1 MPLAN
6 WPGKIQEWMVP
17 LFVSCVSGWVR
28 RELSAWRRMGMG
40 MGMGTRKG
48 KGAPLSLGLTR
59 VVALALLM
67 VGASTAS
74 LAQTEPLQSGKTA
87 TTIPLG
93 SASGKANTPGISALL
108 GPSSHVVVTDQVRAE
123 LLVHAPKGIQ
133 AGETFWLGLHIEHQ
147 PHWHTYWQNPGDSGL
162 PTRLQWQLPVG
173 LQAGDMAW
181 PLPKKI
187 PIGSLANYGYE
198 GALLLAVPVTVSA
211 DFKGSPAPLPVQL
224 KAEWLV
230 CRQECIPQEGQFTL
244 NLRASTPSVQHAAL
258 FEANRQRLPQPLPQP
273 LPQVAANTPSATAGQ
288 ATLSENA
295 RQLELRVPGLPTA
308 LRGKTL
314 TVFPITAQVVH
325 NAAVQGKDWT
335 QSWQGALWVAK
346 IPVSEERGDSPKTM
360 RWLIAT
366 GEASSPQAPAYEIEV
381 PVMGTW
387 PALAPAA
394 PAEISPALAKALAE
408 NALAHA
414 PSPSAANSHGSA
426 TAMGLTLAILGA
438 LVGGLLLNLMPC
450 VFPVLAIKVLGFAPT
465 QNDAA
470 QTTARHRA
478 AGMAY
483 TAGVVISF
491 LLLGGM
497 MLALRAAGE
506 QLGWG
511 FQLQSPL
518 VVAGLALLF
527 TLLGLNLAGLFEFGN
542 FLPSRL
548 AALQSRHPTVDAA
561 LSGVLAVAVASPCTA
576 PFMGAS
582 LGLAIALPVWQ
593 ALAVFAAM
601 GLGMA
606 LPYWAAS
613 HWPGIARALPR
624 PGAWMVVFRQAMA
637 FPMWAT
643 VVWLL
648 WVLGQQ
654 TGIDGAT
661 GLLAILLAVSGWI
674 WAWGLTGRSRWILS
688 GLFVCLLLWLSSH
701 WLPGVL
707 RDSAGPAAISGTRTA
722 PATATPAETPS
733 PDGKPSPLWQN
744 WSPAALQAQLD
755 AGRPV
760 FVDFTAAWCVT
771 CQYNKKTTLADAQL
785 LADFAARHVVL
796 MRADWT
802 RRDPAITQAL
812 SALGRS
818 GVPVYALYAPH
829 QRPVLLSELPSVAEV
844 QTALQQLPTPP

>member
-1 MPLAN
+1 
-6 WPGKIQEWMVP
+6 MVP
-17 LFVSCVSGWVR
+17 FVVSLVR
-28 RELSAWRRMGMG
+28 GFFRHNLSAWRGMG
-40 MGMGTRKG
+40 MGSSLTLV
-48 KGAPLSLGLTR
+48 LSLGL
-59 VVALALLM
+59 LM
-67 VGASTAS
+67 AGVSSSS
-74 LAQTEPLQSGKTA
+74 LAQNDPWLPGKPA
-87 TTIPLG
+87 TTLSDNTV
-93 SASGKANTPGISALL
+93 SASGKVSAPGLSALL
-108 GPSSHVVVTDQVRAE
+108 GQSAHVVVTDQVRAE
-123 LLVHAPKGIQ
+123 LVVHAPKGIQ
-133 AGETFWLGLHIEHQ
+133 AGETFWLGLHIAHQ
-147 PHWHTYWQNPGDSGL
+147 PHWHTYWQNSGDSGL
-162 PTRLQWQLPVG
+162 PTRLQWQLPDG
-173 LQAGDMAW
+173 LQAGDIAW
-181 PLPKKI
+181 PVPKKI

-198 GALLLAVPVTVSA
+198 GSLLLAVPVTASA
-211 DFKGSPAPLPVQL
+211 DFKGASQAPLPIQL

-244 NLRASTPSVQHAAL
+244 SLRASTPFVQQAAL
-258 FEANRQRLPQPLPQP
+258 FEASRQRLAQQLPRA
-273 LPQVAANTPSATAGQ
+273 AANTPSVTADK
-288 ATLSENA
+288 ATLSKDG
-295 RQLELRVPGLPTA
+295 RQLELRINGLPA
-308 LRGKTL
+308 VLRGKTL
-314 TVFPITAQVVH
+314 AVFPITAQVVH

-335 QSWQGALWVAK
+335 QSWQGDLWSAK

-366 GEASSPQAPAYEIEV
+366 GQESSPQAPAYEIEV
-381 PVMGTW
+381 PVSGTW
-387 PALAPAA
+387 PALAPAVQ
-394 PAEISPALAKALAE
+394 AEISPALAKALAE
-408 NALAHA
+408 NALANA
-414 PSPSAANSHGSA
+414 NNPSTANSHA
-426 TAMGLTLAILGA
+426 NTTAMGLTLAILGA

-450 VFPVLAIKVLGFAPT
+450 VFPVLAIKVLGFAQTP
-465 QNDAA
+465 NDEAH
-470 QTTARHRA
+470 TATRHRA

-491 LLLGGM
+491 LLLGGL

-548 AALQSRHPTVDAA
+548 ATLQSRHPTVDAA

-606 LPYWAAS
+606 LPYLAAS
-613 HWPGIARALPR
+613 SWPGIARALPR

-637 FPMWAT
+637 FPMFAT
-643 VVWLL
+643 VIWLL

-661 GLLAILLAVSGWI
+661 GLLALLLAVSGWV
-674 WAWGLTGRSRWILS
+674 WAWGLTGRTRWILG
-688 GLFVCLLLWLSSH
+688 GLFVCLLLWLSNT

-707 RDSAGPAAISGTRTA
+707 RESAGPVASGVSS
-722 PATATPAETPS
+722 ATVTPTSPPTPGS
-733 PDGKPSPLWQN
+733 NLSQVWQN
-744 WSPAALQAQLD
+744 WTPAAQQAQLD

-785 LADFAARHVVL
+785 LADFAARQVVL

-818 GVPVYALYAPH
+818 GVPVYALYAPR

-844 QTALQQLPTPP
+844 QAALQKLPTTP

>member
-1 MPLAN
+1 
-6 WPGKIQEWMVP
+6 MVP
-17 LFVSCVSGWVR
+17 FVVSFVVSLVGGWVR
-28 RELSAWRRMGMG
+28 HKLSAWRGMG
-40 MGMGTRKG
+40 MGIRMRMGSSLT
-48 KGAPLSLGLTR
+48 LGLTG
-59 VVALALLM
+59 VTALGWLM
-67 VGASTAS
+67 AGASTAS
-74 LAQTEPLQSGKTA
+74 LAQTDPLPSGKTA
-87 TTIPLG
+87 TTLTLPPV
-93 SASGKANTPGISALL
+93 SASGKVSAPGLSALL
-108 GPSSHVVVTDQVRAE
+108 GQSAHVVVTDQVRAE
-123 LLVHAPKGIQ
+123 LVVHAPKGIQ
-133 AGETFWLGLHIEHQ
+133 AGETFWLGLHLEHQ

-162 PTRLQWQLPVG
+162 PTRLQWQLPNG
-173 LQAGDMAW
+173 LQAGDIAW

-198 GALLLAVPVTVSA
+198 GALLLAVPVTASA
-211 DFKGSPAPLPVQL
+211 DFKGGAQTPLSIQL

-244 NLRASTPSVQHAAL
+244 NLRASTPWVQQAAL
-258 FEANRQRLPQPLPQP
+258 FEASRQRLAQPLPP
-273 LPQVAANTPSATAGQ
+273 VAANTPSVTAGR
-288 ATLSENA
+288 ATLSEDG
-295 RQLELRVPGLPTA
+295 RQLILRIPGLPSS

-335 QSWQGALWVAK
+335 QSWQGDLWVAK

-360 RWLIAT
+360 RWLMAT
-366 GEASSPQAPAYEIEV
+366 GQASSPQAPAYEIEV

-387 PALAPAA
+387 PALAPAVQ
-394 PAEISPALAKALAE
+394 AEISPALAKALAE
-408 NALAHA
+408 NALANA
-414 PSPSAANSHGSA
+414 NPASTANSHTNT

-450 VFPVLAIKVLGFAPT
+450 VFPVLAIKVLGFATT

-470 QTTARHRA
+470 HTAARHRA

-491 LLLGGM
+491 LLLGGL

-548 AALQSRHPTVDAA
+548 ATLQSRHPTVDAA

-606 LPYWAAS
+606 LPYLAAS
-613 HWPGIARALPR
+613 NWPGIARALPR

-637 FPMWAT
+637 FPMLAT
-643 VVWLL
+643 VIWLL

-661 GLLAILLAVSGWI
+661 GLLAILLAVSGWV
-674 WAWGLTGRSRWILS
+674 WAWGLTGRARWILG
-688 GLFVCLLLWLSSH
+688 GLFVCLFLWLSSH
-701 WLPGVL
+701 WLPEVL
-707 RDSAGPAAISGTRTA
+707 RVNAGPAAIS
-722 PATATPAETPS
+722 ATSTTVTPTDTPT
-733 PDGKPSPLWQN
+733 PGGKPSPLWQN
-744 WSPAALQAQLD
+744 WSPAAQQAHLD

-818 GVPVYALYAPH
+818 GVPVYALYAPQ

-844 QTALQQLPTPP
+844 QTALQQLPKAP